1 MNSPDNISSWVVLV
15 VDDEIDSI
23 ELVSEVLEFQGA
35 TVVSASNGQQAIE
48 ILDRLRPTLI
58 LTDLSMPVVD
68 GWGVLRHV
76 RTTPHLSGIPV
87 IAMTAHAMAGD
98 ADRGLAAG
106 FATYITKP
114 ISPMNLV
121 QQISEHLAE
130 IL

>member
-1 MNSPDNISSWVVLV
+1 MTLPDTIANWVVLV

-23 ELVSEVLEFQGA
+23 ELVTEVLEFQGA
-35 TVVSASNGQQAIE
+35 TVVSASNGKEAIE
-48 ILDRLRPTLI
+48 ILDRLRPTLV

-76 RTTPHLSGIPV
+76 RTTPQLSGIPV
-87 IAMTAHAMAGD
+87 VAMTAHAMSGD
-98 ADRGLAAG
+98 ADRGMAAG

-114 ISPMNLV
+114 ISPMTLV
-121 QQISEHLAE
+121 QQLTERLAE